1 MNIFLTNS
9 SVDECPEMGTLVG
22 KLCVDVSSEPEP
34 VDELWSYEL
43 VSDDEDKFTIEHP
56 TDAFDAAFVNT
67 DTSEIYLQY
76 GDRIEV
82 GDVVS
87 IYGGKVVPEGLSISA
102 LYDVSEKNGKYI
114 KLIDHEKKNPIDITA
129 AGAGIFKIVNRSISN
144 VYVRYGEGINYEKS
158 KTETIVVSATNE
170 DGITVQNDIVISV
183 NDTIGDIRI
192 KSVDPLVSMKGSHPL
207 VTIRGINFT
216 ERGFPDVFV
225 DDDGVDILKKVSDN
239 EIQFVLISDLGP
251 GKHVIAVDPPE
262 GA

>member
-1 MNIFLTNS
+1 MIIVLTNS

-34 VDELWSYEL
+34 VNELWSYEL

-87 IYGGKVVPEGLSISA
+87 IYGGKVVPEGLSLTA
-102 LYDVSEKNGKYI
+102 YYDVSEKNGKYI
-114 KLIDHEKKNPIDITA
+114 KLIDHENKNPIDITV
-129 AGAGIFKIVNRSISN
+129 AGAGIFRMVNRSITN

-170 DGITVQNDIVISV
+170 DGITTQNDVVISV

-192 KSVDPLVSMKGSHPL
+192 KSVDPLASMKGSHPL
-207 VTIRGINFT
+207 VTIRGVNFT
-216 ERGFPDVFV
+216 EKGFPDVFV
-225 DDDGVDILKKVSDN
+225 DDYSVDNLKKVSDN
-239 EIQFVLISDLGP
+239 EIQFVLVSDLGP